1 MAKEEKVSKVDRAYQ
16 MFQELKAQGL
26 KPKEIYEKTS
36 QELGI
41 SVHSARGY
49 VWRAKNPEKYKAL
62 LERYNAKKNMKS
74 KSRPCEESEKE
85 ILLRMAQSLQSEVKA
100 QPKGMTDVGPYAK
113 QYNFLRERVINIVG
127 QDSQTF
133 LPELSE
139 YLIKYGWV
147 SDFLRRVKLYDE
159 IVVAINQ
166 LVSFLETRVKDSF
179 RILTDLEE
187 YLYNN
192 LRKNIREKPRSEKDI
207 QNVIEIMLNSRGYA
221 FKREKTRISYSNKHY
236 IPDFTFEDQGYAF
249 VLVDENNYILAWEFV
264 LDDSEDDDR
273 QPAPK

>member
-1 MAKEEKVSKVDRAYQ
+1 
-16 MFQELKAQGL
+16 
-26 KPKEIYEKTS
+26 
-36 QELGI
+36 
-41 SVHSARGY
+41 
-49 VWRAKNPEKYKAL
+49 
-62 LERYNAKKNMKS
+62 MKS

-273 QPAPK
+273 